1 MKISLKIAIAI
12 ISSLLFLFAALIFE
26 KISVDNKIIKFT
38 EQQVRNSIAQEK
50 QAGIMQQLDSV
61 KTIAESI
68 AEVYIE
74 AEEPIEETKQD
85 ILAYIS
91 SARYGVNKNG
101 TFIVLDAKGTTI
113 VNPNHPDLI
122 GKNMIENTDDNG
134 VKFNQEIFSNIENRN
149 FYVKIT
155 IDGQEY
161 MQSGMKISIADT
173 EWIIMARAPITAT
186 KQNIEKFLNLL
197 EENNN
202 SSAKTFISIAIVI
215 IIISIIA
222 ALIYAKISII
232 TPLNKLIHRAQNLS
246 SGDGD
251 LTVKLDD
258 SGKDEIAMASKAIN
272 AFIEKVRK
280 LISDAKNLSSENSSI
295 ANELS
300 SSSLQ
305 TGKRVEDSTAIVSKV
320 SSNCSDINSN
330 MKDSIE
336 EAKTGKKNLQEAI
349 TYVNEANTAMINLNA
364 KISTSAQTESEMAN
378 KINQLAKEADQVKE
392 VLDVINEIA
401 DQTNLLA
408 LNAAIEAARAGEHGR
423 GFAVV
428 ADEVRNLAEKTQS
441 SLVEINATINIIVQ
455 SINDSSE
462 QMNINAK
469 EINNLTN
476 VASEVEETIKDMNK
490 VIGNAIKISDATVDD
505 YIDTGKS
512 INTIV
517 KDIEEINLFVRL
529 LLFSFSSAISAA
541 LAFSCAFLSAGL
553 FLAFSIISSKFCLW
567 RL

>member
-12 ISSLLFLFAALIFE
+12 ISSLLFLSSALIFE
-26 KISVDNKIIKFT
+26 KISVDNKTIEFT
-38 EQQVRNSIAQEK
+38 EKQVRNSIIKEK

-61 KTIAESI
+61 KTITESI
-68 AEVYIE
+68 AKVYIE
-74 AEEPIEETKQD
+74 SEEPVEETKAD
-85 ILAYIS
+85 ILVYIS
-91 SARYGVNKNG
+91 NARYGTKKNG
-101 TFIVLDAKGTTI
+101 TFMVLDSKGKTLA
-113 VNPNHPDLI
+113 NPSHPELI
-122 GKNMIENTDDNG
+122 GVNVLNNTDEKG
-134 VKFNQEIFSNIENRN
+134 IKYNQEIFNNIDNRD
-149 FYVKIT
+149 FYVEIVM
-155 IDGQEY
+155 DGEDY
-161 MQSGMKISIADT
+161 MQSGMKLKIADA
-173 EWIIMARAPITAT
+173 EWIIMGRSPTTIT
-186 KQNIEKFLNLL
+186 KENIDKFINTLD
-197 EENNN
+197 EN
-202 SSAKTFISIAIVI
+202 SSSNAKAFMTIAIAI
-215 IIISIIA
+215 IIICIIA

-232 TPLNKLIHRAQNLS
+232 TPLNKLINRANNLS

-349 TYVNEANTAMINLNA
+349 VYIDEVNKAMLNLNS
-364 KISTSAQTESEMAN
+364 KISTSAQTENEMSD
-378 KINQLAKEADQVKE
+378 KINQLAKEADQVKQ

-441 SLVEINATINIIVQ
+441 SLVEINATINIIIQ
-455 SINDSSE
+455 SINDSSK

-469 EINNLTN
+469 DINDLTN
-476 VASEVEETIKDMNK
+476 VAQEVEKSIKNMSEV
-490 VIGNAIKISDATVDD
+490 IGGAIKLSDTTVDS
-505 YIDTGKS
+505 YIDTGKN
-512 INTIV
+512 IDIIV
-517 KDIEEINLFVRL
+517 KDIEQINL
-529 LLFSFSSAISAA
+529 ISKENARSVEEIAGAA
-541 LAFSCAFLSAGL
+541 EHLNKMTDQLNAKLGEF
-553 FLAFSIISSKFCLW
+553 
-567 RL
+567 RT

>member
-12 ISSLLFLFAALIFE
+12 VSSLLFLFAALIFE
-26 KISVDNKIIKFT
+26 KISVDNKTIKFT
-38 EQQVRNSIAQEK
+38 EQQVTNSIAQEK

-68 AEVYIE
+68 AKIYIE
-74 AEEPIEETKQD
+74 SEEPIEETKQD
-85 ILAYIS
+85 ILTYIS
-91 SARYGVNKNG
+91 SARYGINKNG
-101 TFIVLDAKGTTI
+101 TFIVLDTKGTTI
-113 VNPNHPDLI
+113 INPDHPELI
-122 GKNMIENTDDNG
+122 GKNTLVNTDDNG
-134 VKFNQEIFSNIENRN
+134 VKYNQEIFNNIENRN

-173 EWIIMARAPITAT
+173 QWIIMARAPTVVT

-197 EENNN
+197 EENSN

-215 IIISIIA
+215 IIISIIT
-222 ALIYAKISII
+222 ALIYARISII
-232 TPLNKLIHRAQNLS
+232 KPLNNLINRANNLS

-280 LISDAKNLSSENSSI
+280 LINDAKNLSSENSSI

-305 TGKRVEDSTAIVSKV
+305 TGKRVGDSTAIVSKV
-320 SSNCSDINSN
+320 SSSCSDINSN

-349 TYVNEANTAMINLNA
+349 VYIDEVNKAMLNLNS
-364 KISTSAQTESEMAN
+364 KISTSAQTENEMSD

-455 SINDSSE
+455 SINDSSK

-469 EINNLTN
+469 DINDLTN
-476 VASEVEETIKDMNK
+476 VAQEVEKSIKNMSEV
-490 VIGNAIKISDATVDD
+490 IGGAIKLSDTTVDD
-505 YIDTGKS
+505 YIDTGKN
-512 INTIV
+512 IDTIV
-517 KDIEEINLFVRL
+517 KDIEEINL
-529 LLFSFSSAISAA
+529 ISKENARSVEEIAGAA
-541 LAFSCAFLSAGL
+541 EHLNKMTDQLNAKLGEF
-553 FLAFSIISSKFCLW
+553 
-567 RL
+567 RT

>member
-1 MKISLKIAIAI
+1 
-12 ISSLLFLFAALIFE
+12 
-26 KISVDNKIIKFT
+26 
-38 EQQVRNSIAQEK
+38 
-50 QAGIMQQLDSV
+50 
-61 KTIAESI
+61 
-68 AEVYIE
+68 
-74 AEEPIEETKQD
+74 
-85 ILAYIS
+85 
-91 SARYGVNKNG
+91 
-101 TFIVLDAKGTTI
+101 
-113 VNPNHPDLI
+113 
-122 GKNMIENTDDNG
+122 
-134 VKFNQEIFSNIENRN
+134 
-149 FYVKIT
+149 
-155 IDGQEY
+155 
-161 MQSGMKISIADT
+161 
-173 EWIIMARAPITAT
+173 
-186 KQNIEKFLNLL
+186 
-197 EENNN
+197 
-202 SSAKTFISIAIVI
+202 
-215 IIISIIA
+215 
-222 ALIYAKISII
+222 
-232 TPLNKLIHRAQNLS
+232 
-246 SGDGD
+246 
-251 LTVKLDD
+251 
-258 SGKDEIAMASKAIN
+258 
-272 AFIEKVRK
+272 
-280 LISDAKNLSSENSSI
+280 
-295 ANELS
+295 
-300 SSSLQ
+300 
-305 TGKRVEDSTAIVSKV
+305 
-320 SSNCSDINSN
+320 

-349 TYVNEANTAMINLNA
+349 TYVNEANKAMINLNA

-517 KDIEEINLFVRL
+517 KDIEEINL
-529 LLFSFSSAISAA
+529 ISKENARSVEEIAGAA
-541 LAFSCAFLSAGL
+541 EHLNKMTDQLNAKLGEF
-553 FLAFSIISSKFCLW
+553 
-567 RL
+567 RT